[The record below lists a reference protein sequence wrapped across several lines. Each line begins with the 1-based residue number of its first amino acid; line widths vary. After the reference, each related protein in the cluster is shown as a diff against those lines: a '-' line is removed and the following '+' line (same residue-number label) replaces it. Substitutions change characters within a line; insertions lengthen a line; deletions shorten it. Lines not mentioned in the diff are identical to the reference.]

1 MIINRKKTA
10 CFFTALT
17 GMAALFAA
25 DPEKTLQDPY
35 GVCSHISHRAP
46 ANVLPELARMQEA
59 DINWVRT
66 DFTWERI
73 EKNRDSGIFPI
84 LTEQSNRQKSKRS
97 TFFRFSTMTY
107 LGRVQP
113 GSTPMHGT
121 NTSAAR
127 SAATRRICASGKYG
141 TNRTETISGGIP
153 QAEKTMLPC

>member
-17 GMAALFAA
+17 GMAALFATA
-25 DPEKTLQDPY
+25 PEKTLQDPY

-73 EKNRDSGIFPI
+73 EKKPG
-84 LTEQSNRQKSKRS
+84 QSHLS
-97 TFFRFSTMTY
+97 
-107 LGRVQP
+107 
-113 GSTPMHGT
+113 
-121 NTSAAR
+121 
-127 SAATRRICASGKYG
+127 
-141 TNRTETISGGIP
+141 
-153 QAEKTMLPC
+153 